1 MGKIRTYI
9 SKHVFQTVFWVTV
22 ILFLIDLTNIPRSIP
37 FLSNISESY
46 DWLGYFGAIIGVYV
60 TIKVFEN
67 TLANDRLEREES
79 EKNNQNLISKERRLN
94 NKPIL
99 IVRSLSFNDMVN
111 VLNSSDQE
119 NIDLIDK
126 IGIADSTIIT
136 DQNNYIEQN
145 SKNKV
150 LYLELKNVGLNHA
163 IINSYKINNEDTQE
177 LIPIHTKVIV
187 RRDQCG
193 YLTVTFSDSEF
204 ENNRLNIYY
213 TDIFDNCYMAQFSLV
228 GGEFKQSTNKLK
240 YYDGKIKQTVLSE
253 YKPERSIVNNDLD

>member
-9 SKHVFQTVFWVTV
+9 SKHVIQIVFVVTI
-22 ILFLIDLTNIPRSIP
+22 ILFIVDLTNISTRIP
-37 FLSNISESY
+37 LLNNISDRY

-67 TLANDRLEREES
+67 TLANDRLKREES
-79 EKNNQNLISKERRLN
+79 EKNNQDLMSKERRLN

-99 IVRSLSFNDMVN
+99 IVRSLTPNDMAN
-111 VLNSSDQE
+111 VFNSSKQE

-145 SKNKV
+145 SKKKV
-150 LYLELKNVGLNHA
+150 LYLELKNIGLNHA

-187 RRDQCG
+187 RREQCG

-213 TDIFDNCYMAQFSLV
+213 TDIFDNCYMAQFSLD
-228 GGEFKQSTNKLK
+228 GGVFKQSTNKLK

-253 YKPERSIVNNDLD
+253 YKPERSIINNDLN

>member
-1 MGKIRTYI
+1 MFQI
-9 SKHVFQTVFWVTV
+9 VFVVTT
-22 ILFLIDLTNIPRSIP
+22 ILFIADLTNISIRIP
-37 FLSNISESY
+37 ILNNISDRY

-67 TLANDRLEREES
+67 TLANDRLKREES
-79 EKNNQNLISKERRLN
+79 EKNNQDLMSKERRLN

-99 IVRSLSFNDMVN
+99 IVRSLTRNDMIN
-111 VLNSSDQE
+111 VFNSSNQE
-119 NIDLIDK
+119 NIDLTDK

-136 DQNNYIEQN
+136 DQNNNIEQN

-193 YLTVTFSDSEF
+193 Y
-204 ENNRLNIYY
+204 
-213 TDIFDNCYMAQFSLV
+213 
-228 GGEFKQSTNKLK
+228 
-240 YYDGKIKQTVLSE
+240 
-253 YKPERSIVNNDLD
+253 

>member
-1 MGKIRTYI
+1 MRIREYI
-9 SKHVFQTVFWVTV
+9 SNHVFQIVFVVTT
-22 ILFLIDLTNIPRSIP
+22 ILLIVDLTNISTRIP
-37 FLSNISESY
+37 LLNNISDRY

-67 TLANDRLEREES
+67 TLANDRLKREES
-79 EKNNQNLISKERRLN
+79 EKNNQNLMSEERRLN

-99 IVRSLSFNDMVN
+99 IVRSLTFNEMIDVF
-111 VLNSSDQE
+111 NSSKQE
-119 NIDLIDK
+119 NRDLIDK
-126 IGIADSTIIT
+126 IGITDSVVVT

-145 SKNKV
+145 SINKV

-163 IINSYKINNEDTQE
+163 IINSYKINNEETQE

-204 ENNRLNIYY
+204 ENNRFNIYY
-213 TDIFDNCYMAQFSLV
+213 TDIFDNCYMAQFSLD

-240 YYDGKIKQTVLSE
+240 NYVGKVKQIVLSKYE
-253 YKPERSIVNNDLD
+253 SKRSKVNNDLN

>member
-1 MGKIRTYI
+1 MRITKYIRKPMFQ
-9 SKHVFQTVFWVTV
+9 SVFLLTT
-22 ILFLIDLTNIPRSIP
+22 ILFIVDSMNILTKIP
-37 FLSNISESY
+37 FLSNISDRY

-60 TIKVFEN
+60 TIKVFED
-67 TLANDRLEREES
+67 TLANDRLKREES
-79 EKNNQNLISKERRLN
+79 EKNNQDLMSKERRLN

-99 IVRSLSFNDMVN
+99 IVRSLTFNDMIN
-111 VLNSSDQE
+111 VFNSSNQE
-119 NIDLIDK
+119 NRDLIDK
-126 IGIADSTIIT
+126 IGIADSAIIT

-163 IINSYKINNEDTQE
+163 IINSYKINNEETQE

-193 YLTVTFSDSEF
+193 YLTITFSDSEF
-204 ENNRLNIYY
+204 ENNKLNIYY
-213 TDIFDNCYMAQFSLV
+213 TDIFDNCYMSQFSLV
-228 GGEFKQSTNKLK
+228 GGEFKQSTSKSK

-253 YKPERSIVNNDLD
+253 YKPERSIVNNDLN